1 MDIIQELLQNVPL
14 PRMATIRQHFTAEAV
29 GDIAGAVAGEM
40 RRPGIG
46 EQVRP
51 GARIAITVGSR
62 GIAEIAAI
70 VRATVAEVRRR
81 GGEPF
86 IVPAMGSH
94 GGATAAGQ
102 AEVLAGLGVTEES
115 AGCPIVSSMEV
126 VALGKLE
133 NGLTVFIDRQALGAD
148 GIIVLNRVKP
158 HTAFRGPSES
168 GLVKMLTIGLGK
180 QIGADSCH
188 AYGFGHMARHIV
200 DMAGIVLAK
209 APVLFGLAII
219 ENANEKIAK
228 IAGVPAAAIIE
239 TDKLLLKEA
248 KANMPRLPFDKL
260 DVLIVDRIGKEFSGD
275 GMDPNIT
282 GRYSTPFA
290 SGGPEVN
297 KIVVLDLTAETHG
310 NANGIG
316 VADFTTRRLLDK
328 INYQYTYAN
337 AFTSTITV
345 PARLPL
351 IMESDYDAVR
361 AAIKT
366 CNARDLSQPRIVR
379 ISDTLHINE
388 MSISEALLV
397 EAEATP
403 NISVLAESRPMAFGP
418 AGELLG
424 G

>member
-1 MDIIQELLQNVPL
+1 MDIIQQLLQNVPL
-14 PRMATIRQHFTAEAV
+14 PRMVKIRQRFAAAAV
-29 GDIAGAVAGEM
+29 ADIAGAVAAEM
-40 RRPGIG
+40 ARPGTG
-46 EQVRP
+46 ERVRP

-62 GIAEIAAI
+62 GIADIAAI
-70 VRATVAEVRRR
+70 ARATVAEVRRR

-86 IVPAMGSH
+86 VVPAMGSH

-115 AGCPIVSSMEV
+115 VGCPIVSSMEV

-133 NGLTVFIDRQALGAD
+133 SGLTVFIDRQAAEAD

-180 QIGADSCH
+180 QKGADSCH

-209 APVLFGLAII
+209 APVLFGLAIV
-219 ENANEKIAK
+219 ENADEKVAK
-228 IAGVPAAAIIE
+228 IAGVPAEAIIE
-239 TDKLLLKEA
+239 ADGRLLIEA
-248 KANMPRLPFDKL
+248 KGNMPRIPFDKM

-297 KIVVLDLTAETHG
+297 KIVVLDLTAATHG

-316 VADFTTRRLLDK
+316 VADFTTRRLVDK
-328 INYQYTYAN
+328 INYHYTYAN

-351 IMESDYDAVR
+351 IMDSDCDAVR

-366 CNARDLSQPRIVR
+366 CNARDLGWPRLVR
-379 ISDTLHINE
+379 ISDTLHLNE
-388 MSISEALLV
+388 LSISEALL
-397 EAEATP
+397 AEAGAAA
-403 NISVLAESRPMAFGP
+403 NITVLGEPQPMAFSP
-418 AGELLG
+418 AGDLLDF
-424 G
+424 

>member
-1 MDIIQELLQNVPL
+1 
-14 PRMATIRQHFTAEAV
+14 MAKIRQRFAAAV
-29 GDIAGAVAGEM
+29 VEDIAGAVAGEIS
-40 RRPGIG
+40 RPGVG
-46 EQVRP
+46 ERIRP

-70 VRATVAEVRRR
+70 ARATVAEVRRR

-102 AEVLAGLGVTEES
+102 AEVLAGLGVTGES
-115 AGCPIVSSMEV
+115 VGCPIVSSMEV
-126 VALGKLE
+126 VAIGKLAS
-133 NGLTVFIDRQALGAD
+133 GLAVYIDRKAYEAD

-188 AYGFGHMARHIV
+188 AYGFGHMAGHIL
-200 DMAGIVLAK
+200 DMAAIVLAK
-209 APVLFGLAII
+209 APVLFGLAIV
-219 ENANEKIAK
+219 ENANEKVAK
-228 IAGVPAAAIIE
+228 IAGVPAEAIIE
-239 TDKLLLKEA
+239 TDKLLLTEA
-248 KANMPRLPFDKL
+248 KANMPRLPFDKM

-297 KIVVLDLTAETHG
+297 KIVVCDLTEATHG

-316 VADFTTRRLLDK
+316 VADFTTRRLVDK
-328 INYQYTYAN
+328 IDYQYTYAN

-351 IMESDYDAVR
+351 IMDSDYDAIR

-379 ISDTLHINE
+379 ISDTLHLNE
-388 MSISEALLV
+388 MSISEALLG
-397 EAEATP
+397 EALAAA
-403 NISVLAESRPMAFGP
+403 NITVLGEPLPMAFGP
-418 AGELLG
+418 AGELLDE
-424 G
+424 